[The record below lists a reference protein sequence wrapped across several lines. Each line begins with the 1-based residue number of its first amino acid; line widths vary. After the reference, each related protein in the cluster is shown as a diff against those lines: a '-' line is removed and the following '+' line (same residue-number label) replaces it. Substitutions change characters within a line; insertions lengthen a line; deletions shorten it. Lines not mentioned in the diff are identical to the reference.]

1 MKRKEIKLVEDFS
14 KKPFGRYRKDFNDRS
29 GQAFREDY
37 LVPNLKDNGY
47 VHVILDGYNRYGR
60 SFIDEAFGGLI
71 REEGFD
77 KKYLDEHLTYSH
89 SLLESVVSLIRER
102 IEVAFEDSERK

>member
-1 MKRKEIKLVEDFS
+1 MTKKEINLVSEFS
-14 KKPFGRYRKDFNDRS
+14 RKPFGRYRKHYEDRS
-29 GQAFREDY
+29 GQAFREDF
-37 LVPNLKDNGY
+37 LVPSLKDGGY
-47 VHVILDGYNRYGR
+47 VHVNLDGYNRYGR

-89 SLLESVVSLIRER
+89 SLLDSVIFLIKER
-102 IEVAFEDSERK
+102 IETAYKDVKNK